1 MERFPALRLILRLG
15 RIGALVVALAAT
27 AAAVTIAWSALG
39 ALALVLVPVVLPFV
53 YFLAKSYVEI
63 VQIITEMVH

>member
-1 MERFPALRLILRLG
+1 VERFPALRMILRFG
-15 RIGALVVALAAT
+15 RAGAGVLALVVT
-27 AAAVTIAWSALG
+27 VSVIARSWGGLG
-39 ALALVLVPVVLPFV
+39 WPSLIEAPFVFVFV